1 MCRSTI
7 NQMAHYQYSDSS
19 WWITKWKI
27 FSSEV
32 PRVMI
37 NNTFSEVCGH
47 SSERHHL
54 KECSFKKQELVEQWH
69 FRAPG
74 EIKGWFL
81 KKNGPWNIEMNVHFY
96 HFKSKACWLYCPIC
110 LEITKLIITTLLHL
124 YKVRTKHS
132 YSVMH
137 TVEVYYVAKGNYLFT
152 CTALKGA

>member
-1 MCRSTI
+1 MENILQWGT
-7 NQMAHYQYSDSS
+7 AGYDKQYLFWSLWSQFWTSS
-19 WWITKWKI
+19 
-27 FSSEV
+27 F
-32 PRVMI
+32 
-37 NNTFSEVCGH
+37 
-47 SSERHHL
+47 ER
-54 KECSFKKQELVEQWH
+54 CSFKKQQLVEQWH

-96 HFKSKACWLYCPIC
+96 HFKSKACWIYCLIC
-110 LEITKLIITTLLHL
+110 LETTKLIITTLLRV

-137 TVEVYYVAKGNYLFT
+137 TVEDYYVAKGNYLFT